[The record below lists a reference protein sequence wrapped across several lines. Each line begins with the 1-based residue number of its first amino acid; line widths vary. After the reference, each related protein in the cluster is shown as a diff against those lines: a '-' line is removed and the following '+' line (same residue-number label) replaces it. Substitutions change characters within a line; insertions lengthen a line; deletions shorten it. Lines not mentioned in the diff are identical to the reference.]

1 MATEKELTTLRIN
14 TVPNQTVY
22 DAMAAQGL
30 ISNEELYL
38 VGGNVG
44 VSSVNGKDGDVTLDA
59 DDVGALPSST
69 TYVSTVDGASGAVTT
84 NAVKYT
90 TQSLTNAQKQQ
101 ARTNI
106 GAGTS
111 NFDGDY
117 NSLSNQPTIPT
128 VNNGTLTIQQNGT
141 TKGTFTA
148 NSSTNVTANITVPT
162 QTSDLTND
170 SGFITSANAPVRSV
184 NTKTGAV
191 VLTQDD
197 VGDGTTYVR
206 THNDF
211 TTALKNQIGTNEDNI
226 AMLDS
231 DVESLQTD
239 VGTLKTNVGTI
250 QTALSSK
257 QDSITGGAS
266 TITDDNLTAN
276 RALVSNSSGKVAVS
290 AVTSTELG
298 YLDGVTSNIQTQLNS
313 KLSSAPVTSVNSKTG
328 AVTLGASDVGAVPT
342 TRTVNGK
349 ALSSNITLSA
359 SDVGALPSTTS
370 IPSATSDLTND
381 SGYVAIVMQATQPTG
396 QSGGDF
402 WYRTITE

>member
-30 ISNEELYL
+30 ISNDELYL

-59 DDVGALPSST
+59 ADVGALPSNT
-69 TYVSTVDGASGAVTT
+69 TYVSTVDGSSGAVTT

-111 NFDGDY
+111 SFDGDY
-117 NSLSNQPTIPT
+117 NNLSNKPTIPT

-141 TKGTFTA
+141 AKGTFTA
-148 NSSTNVTANITVPT
+148 NSSTNVTANIEVPT
-162 QTSDLTND
+162 TTSDLTND
-170 SGFITSANAPVRSV
+170 SGFITSTNAPVRSV

-211 TTALKNQIGTNEDNI
+211 TTTLKTQIGTNEDNI

-239 VGTLKTNVGTI
+239 VGTLKTDVSNI
-250 QTALSSK
+250 QTALTSK
-257 QDSITGGAS
+257 QDTITGGAS
-266 TITDDNLTAN
+266 TIVDDNLTAN
-276 RALVSNSSGKVAVS
+276 RALISNSSGKVAVS

-313 KLSSAPVTSVNSKTG
+313 KLSSSPVTSVNSKTG
-328 AVTLGASDVGAVPT
+328 AVTL
-342 TRTVNGK
+342 
-349 ALSSNITLSA
+349 SA
-359 SDVGALPSTTS
+359 SDVGALPDTTS

-381 SGYVAIVMQATQPTG
+381 SGYVAIVMQSTQPTG
-396 QSGGDF
+396 QSRGDF
-402 WYRTITE
+402 WYRTIAATG